1 MKKTILVFLVCLI
14 CKQISFSQVS
24 GNAVYSNQNNQ
35 YRLDLNTSKTQ
46 LVGNTGIL
54 VSGNVLM
61 NVPADYYIAIIGASE
76 EAVTPPKAY
85 QKLNRRIKNFN
96 NKLKAVGIPADNIY
110 IDATTQNRVY
120 EHFLQGNYIEE
131 KVTGFEVKK
140 NIHIRYERPEQL
152 EEILIKA
159 ADEGI
164 YDLVKV
170 DYVVEDVEKIYDQL
184 FEEAMK
190 TIEKKRDRYLQ
201 LMNYTARK
209 HPFLHGEQMNIVYPK
224 DAYRKYQAFSST
236 NWSQT
241 SINKNRY
248 PVKTARKMET
258 FYFSK
263 VDPVGFDKVINRGA
277 LEPPVQF
284 ILHLQIRYD
293 FE

>member
-1 MKKTILVFLVCLI
+1 MQKKNLFTLVILLI
-14 CKQISFSQVS
+14 CQITFGQVS

-35 YRLDLNTSKTQ
+35 YRLDLNANQTK

-76 EAVTPPKAY
+76 EAITPPKAY
-85 QKLNRRIKNFN
+85 QKLNRRINNFN
-96 NKLKAVGIPADNIY
+96 SKLKAIGIPASNIY
-110 IDATTQNRVY
+110 IDATTQNRIY
-120 EHFLQGNYIEE
+120 EHFSEGNYIEE
-131 KVTGFEVKK
+131 KVMGFEIKK

-184 FEEAMK
+184 FEAAIK
-190 TIEKKRDRYLQ
+190 TIEKKRDRYLK

-209 HPFLHGEQMNIVYPK
+209 HPFLHSEQMNIVYPK
-224 DAYRKYQAFSST
+224 DAYRKYQAFSTS
-236 NWSQT
+236 NWTAT
-241 SINKNRY
+241 SLNKNRL

-263 VDPVGFDKVINRGA
+263 VDPVGFDKVINRGT

-284 ILHLQIRYD
+284 ILHLQIQYD